1 VQLIEGLGSRGVG
14 IGVDRVRASVVARL
28 GRSKLAGGRAHR
40 RSPLGTWVC
49 EEIEVGGVLHK
60 CQRDT

>member
-1 VQLIEGLGSRGVG
+1 MEGLGSPGVG
-14 IGVDRVRASVVARL
+14 IGVNRVRASVIVHP
-28 GRSKLAGGRAHR
+28 GRYKLVGGHAHR

-49 EEIEVGGVLHK
+49 EGIEVGGVLRK